1 MGINPGLT
9 QLPKTSL
16 KRGRR
21 RRKSRG
27 FFSHISTV
35 LHCWFRQATEWFS
48 ESTSGTRARGPWSIA
63 GPATKGSP
71 RRTSKNHQSKMQE
84 YHQVEICRT
93 LWKNHKQKHPNTH
106 IISVVCILH
115 WCLLTCADAG
125 TVGDDILLHSW
136 RNASQAMG
144 AHSLGVRAPLSKE
157 MKQKTVI
164 DSYD

>member
-9 QLPKTSL
+9 QLPKTWL

-21 RRKSRG
+21 GRKSRG

-35 LHCWFRQATEWFS
+35 FHCWFRQATDWFS

-106 IISVVCILH
+106 IIRGLHPALMPSHMRWCWHCRRRHPAAFLEKCIS
-115 WCLLTCADAG
+115 G
-125 TVGDDILLHSW
+125 NGW
-136 RNASQAMG
+136 R
-144 AHSLGVRAPLSKE
+144 RAPFSKE